1 MKNTP
6 GSEFARIRA
15 DLVRIRDEA
24 AAKLSQ
30 AVALG
35 NPAIVAMFRE
45 LQEKTEA
52 NIADLDRAVRKYGN

>member
-24 AAKLSQ
+24 VAGVSQ

-35 NPAIVAMFRE
+35 NPAMVAMFQALR
-45 LQEKTEA
+45 EKTEA